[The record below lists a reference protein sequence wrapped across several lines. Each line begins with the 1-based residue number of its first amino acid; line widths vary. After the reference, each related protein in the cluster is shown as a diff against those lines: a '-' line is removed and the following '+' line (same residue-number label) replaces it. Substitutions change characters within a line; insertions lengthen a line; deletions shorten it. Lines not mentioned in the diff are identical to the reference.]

1 MLTVTESLDVGTAG
15 VWPATVIETGGAE
28 VFITAIVS
36 GKFDRQSI
44 IRNE

>member
-1 MLTVTESLDVGTAG
+1 MLTVTESLDVGAVG
-15 VWPATVIETGGAE
+15 VWLATLTETGGAE

-36 GKFDRQSI
+36 GKLGRESI